1 MPSADPCTVPARVK
15 GQGSGAWRSILP
27 GMRTLGRFPV
37 MVAALLLP
45 MCAAPVASDGPTPSA
60 LADTSWILVEL
71 LDQEVPAGEHEPA
84 PSLRFEAEDRASGS
98 GGCNRFTG
106 GYEADGA
113 RLRIG
118 PVASTRRAC
127 AHGMEREQRFF
138 QVLPLVERFEL
149 GERTLTLL
157 RGDGRL
163 LARFAADP

>member
-1 MPSADPCTVPARVK
+1 M
-15 GQGSGAWRSILP
+15 
-27 GMRTLGRFPV
+27 
-37 MVAALLLP
+37 
-45 MCAAPVASDGPTPSA
+45 
-60 LADTSWILVEL
+60 LVEL
-71 LDQEVPAGEHEPA
+71 LDQEVEAGEHEPV
-84 PSLRFEAEDRASGS
+84 PSLRFQPEDRVAGS

-106 GYEADGA
+106 GYEVDGA

-127 AHGMEREQRFF
+127 AHGMALEQRFF
-138 QVLPLVERFEL
+138 EALALVERFEL